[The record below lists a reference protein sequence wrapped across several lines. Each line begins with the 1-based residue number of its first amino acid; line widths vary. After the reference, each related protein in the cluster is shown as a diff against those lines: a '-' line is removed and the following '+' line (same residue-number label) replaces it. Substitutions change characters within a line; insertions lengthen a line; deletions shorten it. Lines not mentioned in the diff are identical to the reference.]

1 MADPT
6 GGLARRA
13 GYANQYQSD
22 QGHPVLHVD
31 AGNYFKP
38 AGPQSDLINRLMS
51 ESLHYFPMQVLNL
64 TAGDLAYW
72 RNHLSGAG
80 GSETHFVSSNLI
92 PLEEAAPAPETFAV
106 LTFQPAETG
115 LSQALRVA
123 FLGLAI
129 PQRIRKNS
137 GYKAI
142 DPVEAIRRVKESV
155 LAQSDLQF
163 LLTELPTGEIG
174 RLIAAHP
181 ELDVVI
187 RGQRQF
193 ALESVQTIQQ
203 TVVVTAVERGR
214 SLGQLRLGLR
224 PNLQIE
230 SSTLELIEMGSG
242 VTADSRMAAKEAQ
255 LVEKLP

>member
-13 GYANQYQSD
+13 GYADQYQATYE
-22 QGHPVLHVD
+22 HPVLHVD

-38 AGPQSDLINRLMS
+38 PGPQSDLINQLMS
-51 ESLHYFPMQVLNL
+51 ESLEDFPMQVLNL
-64 TAGDLAYW
+64 TAGDLPYW
-72 RNHLSGAG
+72 RDHLSGG
-80 GSETHFVSSNLI
+80 GRTETHFVSSNLI
-92 PLEEAAPAPETFAV
+92 PLEESAPAPEAFV
-106 LTFQPAETG
+106 VVTFQPAETG

-137 GYKAI
+137 GYQAI
-142 DPVEAIRRVKESV
+142 EPVEAIRRVKESV
-155 LAQSDLQF
+155 LARSDLQL
-163 LLTELPTGEIG
+163 LLTELPAGEIG
-174 RLIAAHP
+174 RLIEAHP

-187 RGQRQF
+187 RGERRF
-193 ALESVQTIQQ
+193 VLESVQTIQQ
-203 TVVVTAVERGR
+203 TLVVTAVERGR
-214 SLGQLRLGLR
+214 SLGQLRLGVQ
-224 PNLQIE
+224 PDLQIE

-242 VTADSRMAAKEAQ
+242 VAADPRLAAKEAQ